1 MVEKLNPF
9 LSSLL
14 MTKRCI
20 FFFGSFS
27 DFFQILEHLQKLR
40 TKTARNAE
48 KRIFRKA
55 VVSFELTKGRLI
67 SKCSFGCLQISQK
80 TNKSI
85 SVLAS
90 NK

>member
-1 MVEKLNPF
+1 MEEKLNLF
-9 LSSLL
+9 HSSLL

-20 FFFGSFS
+20 FFGSFS

-48 KRIFRKA
+48 KWIFRKA

-67 SKCSFGCLQISQK
+67 SKCSFGCLHISQK

-85 SVLAS
+85 SALAS